1 MATKESNT
9 RSFVLRIDAETM
21 DAIEK
26 WAEDEFRST
35 NGQLQWIIAEAL
47 RKAGASLAQKRV
59 KPKTRSNGYEKDSE
73 LRKIFH
79 RQVQASQR

>member
-1 MATKESNT
+1 MAAKENNT

-47 RKAGASLAQKRV
+47 RRSGRRPRAKR
-59 KPKTRSNGYEKDSE
+59 KTSNVTTNETKD
-73 LRKIFH
+73 
-79 RQVQASQR
+79 

>member
-1 MATKESNT
+1 MATKENNT

-47 RKAGASLAQKRV
+47 RKAGR
-59 KPKTRSNGYEKDSE
+59 KPRAKKSKPNTEE
-73 LRKIFH
+73 
-79 RQVQASQR
+79 QQ

>member
-1 MATKESNT
+1 MATKENST

-47 RKAGASLAQKRV
+47 RKAGR
-59 KPKTRSNGYEKDSE
+59 KPRAKKSKSYLCCDPSFDRIG
-73 LRKIFH
+73 
-79 RQVQASQR
+79 V

>member
-1 MATKESNT
+1 MAAKENNT

-26 WAEDEFRST
+26 GTEDEFRST

-47 RKAGASLAQKRV
+47 RKAGR
-59 KPKTRSNGYEKDSE
+59 KPRAKKSKPNTEE
-73 LRKIFH
+73 
-79 RQVQASQR
+79 QQ

>member
-1 MATKESNT
+1 MAAKENNT

-35 NGQLQWIIAEAL
+35 NGQLQRIIAEAL
-47 RKAGASLAQKRV
+47 RKAGR
-59 KPKTRSNGYEKDSE
+59 KPRGKKSKPNTEE
-73 LRKIFH
+73 
-79 RQVQASQR
+79 QQ